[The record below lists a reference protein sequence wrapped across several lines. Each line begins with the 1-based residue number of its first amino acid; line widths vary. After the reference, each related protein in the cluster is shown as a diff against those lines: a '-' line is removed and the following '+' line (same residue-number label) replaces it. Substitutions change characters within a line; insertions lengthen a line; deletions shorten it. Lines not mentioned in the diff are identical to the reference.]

1 MPAASAPPPDPAAPG
16 PGPGALA
23 VSLGVHKARPLLTQL
38 IRDAEQGTITELTRG
53 EGERALL
60 VSAHLAT
67 TAGVPTADAPTF
79 GIAEA
84 RPVLG
89 DLVAHAAAGTP
100 QVLLRHKRPVA
111 VLARAAALFPT
122 TAAVPSAAAV
132 PSTATETPA
141 VPPAAVTA
149 QDPAAEPTPT
159 APVAGPSAA
168 AAVPAAVS
176 STSNETPFASPQAAA
191 AAPRTAA
198 GPSAAAAAPAL
209 EHAAVPAA
217 ATAARPVPR
226 RRLAPLGEALDT
238 LLPATAAA
246 VGDGEQTQPV
256 GLPTGIPTLDQ
267 ALGCLQPGRF
277 YLVAGAPGTGA
288 SLLAISAARATALTQ
303 HRTVLYA
310 ASGLTRADIAA
321 RVIAAHT
328 PVDYRR
334 LRAQTLDDTERQAVA
349 RTAELLAAAPLLIDD
364 GTGLDAEAITTTA
377 ADVPDLAL
385 VVVDRLQTA
394 PDPRLPL
401 SGTPALA
408 DAGQALAHLARTH
421 DLPVLAA
428 LDTDNPDL
436 IHALAADVTLTLT
449 PDRAPTTF
457 GTGGGRVRLVVAER
471 DLGRLAT
478 LTLAADPAHARLTD
492 PTPDHEAAPGASS
505 ATPAAAS
512 GAPAAPSAGP
522 AASSQQAHPDPA
534 APAVPATG
542 PAQAPEAP
550 QTPNTTT
557 EGPPEPATP
566 LPDTTLAAE
575 AAKAAHSPSHA
586 PAVQSP
592 AADVPA
598 TFETGNQP
606 LRPARSGSARAA
618 AARGAGYADRDYSYY
633 LDMISSAVDQAL
645 EEHGGDTEAAIAAL
659 ENKAIPN
666 GMELFDATRV
676 GATYEHTVYPETLDL
691 LRKKSRN
698 GADDIWEGRHKWEN
712 VVLLDDLRKGKLPL
726 ITVDVLDTNAAYC
739 TALKT
744 HLPIGA
750 LQHQPDGGFDPKRS
764 GIYLLPKR
772 PIWQHPHLPDPI
784 GNRRESGPVLLD
796 DATVRLLIR
805 CHKLGLADAPHI
817 TEAWTSGASESLLEK
832 YRRVLTLARENA
844 ITTADTVTE
853 AYVKAIYAKFVSTIG
868 ESTHNRDLRRPDWMH
883 IIRSQAFAN
892 LWYKAHRA
900 HTHGLTIVALRG
912 TDELHTTSDSTDWRT
927 VFTEGRLTTQMK
939 LKDQYTLPR
948 TRKAA

>member
-1 MPAASAPPPDPAAPG
+1 M
-16 PGPGALA
+16 
-23 VSLGVHKARPLLTQL
+23 SLGVHKARPLLPQL

-67 TAGVPTADAPTF
+67 TAGLATAESPAF

-89 DLVAHAAAGTP
+89 DLVAQAAAGTP

-111 VLARAAALFPT
+111 VLACATALFPAA
-122 TAAVPSAAAV
+122 AAVPPAVPAAAPTAPSGTAVHAPAV
-132 PSTATETPA
+132 PSTAA
-141 VPPAAVTA
+141 L
-149 QDPAAEPTPT
+149 
-159 APVAGPSAA
+159 PVL
-168 AAVPAAVS
+168 
-176 STSNETPFASPQAAA
+176 A
-191 AAPRTAA
+191 AAPTADSLDPATGLVPAPGPAVLAPAAGPTAGTDSAPAA
-198 GPSAAAAAPAL
+198 GPSGAAAASATG
-209 EHAAVPAA
+209 VPSS
-217 ATAARPVPR
+217 PR
-226 RRLAPLGEALDT
+226 RRLAPLGQVLDT
-238 LLPATAAA
+238 LLPYTPA
-246 VGDGEQTQPV
+246 GDGEQAPPV

-267 ALGCLQPGRF
+267 ALGGLQPGRF

-334 LRAQTLDDTERQAVA
+334 LRAQALDDTERQAVA
-349 RTAELLAAAPLLIDD
+349 QTAELLAAAPLLIDD

-377 ADVPDLAL
+377 ADIPELAL

-401 SGTPALA
+401 SGAPALA

-421 DLPVLAA
+421 HLPVLAA

-449 PDRAPTTF
+449 PDSAPTTF
-457 GTGGGRVRLVVAER
+457 GTGGSRVRLAVAER
-471 DLGRLAT
+471 DLGHLAT

-522 AASSQQAHPDPA
+522 AAPSQQAHPDPA

-557 EGPPEPATP
+557 EGLPEPATP
-566 LPDTTLAAE
+566 LPGTTLAAE
-575 AAKAAHSPSHA
+575 AAEGAHGPSHA

-618 AARGAGYADRDYSYY
+618 AARGTGYSDRDYSYY

-676 GATYEHTVYPETLDL
+676 GATYEHTVYPETLDF

-772 PIWQHPHLPDPI
+772 PVWQHPHLPDPI

-832 YRRVLTLARENA
+832 FRRVLTIARENA

-883 IIRSQAFAN
+883 TIRSQAFAN

-900 HTHGLTIVALRG
+900 HSHGLTIVALRG

>member
-1 MPAASAPPPDPAAPG
+1 MPAASAPPPDLAAPG
-16 PGPGALA
+16 QGAPA

-67 TAGVPTADAPTF
+67 TAGLPTADSPAF

-111 VLARAAALFPT
+111 VLACATALFP
-122 TAAVPSAAAV
+122 
-132 PSTATETPA
+132 AT
-141 VPPAAVTA
+141 
-149 QDPAAEPTPT
+149 
-159 APVAGPSAA
+159 
-168 AAVPAAVS
+168 
-176 STSNETPFASPQAAA
+176 ASP
-191 AAPRTAA
+191 P
-198 GPSAAAAAPAL
+198 P
-209 EHAAVPAA
+209 AVPAA
-217 ATAARPVPR
+217 ATPAPPSTTTKTPTALANPAAVATQTPAAASHLPTDSVEAPLAPAVGPAALAPTVPTAGPSATATAPAPEPAAAAVPPAPR

-238 LLPATAAA
+238 LLPATGTAAA
-246 VGDGEQTQPV
+246 GDGEPAPPT
-256 GLPTGIPTLDQ
+256 GLPTGITTLDT
-267 ALGCLQPGRF
+267 ALGGLQPGRF

-321 RVIAAHT
+321 RVIASHT
-328 PVDYRR
+328 PTDYRR
-334 LRAQTLDDTERQAVA
+334 LRAGTLDDADRQAVA

-377 ADVPDLAL
+377 ADIPGLAL

-401 SGTPALA
+401 SGASALA

-421 DLPVLAA
+421 HLPVLAA

-436 IHALAADVTLTLT
+436 ISSLAADVTFTLT
-449 PDRAPTTF
+449 PDTT
-457 GTGGGRVRLVVAER
+457 GTGGYIRLAIAER
-471 DLGRLAT
+471 DLGPLTT
-478 LTLAADPAHARLTD
+478 LTLAANPAHARLTD
-492 PTPDHEAAPGASS
+492 PTPDPA
-505 ATPAAAS
+505 ATPAAAPTAPL
-512 GAPAAPSAGP
+512 APAPAPSVGP
-522 AASSQQAHPDPA
+522 ASEPAPTSA

-542 PAQAPEAP
+542 PAQAPKVP
-550 QTPNTTT
+550 QTPDTTT
-557 EGPPEPATP
+557 EGLPEPATP
-566 LPDTTLAAE
+566 LPGTTLAAE
-575 AAKAAHSPSHA
+575 GPHGPSHV

-606 LRPARSGSARAA
+606 LCPARSGSARAA
-618 AARGAGYADRDYSYY
+618 AARGTGYSDRDYSYY

-645 EEHGGDTEAAIAAL
+645 QEHGRDTEAAIAAL

-676 GATYEHTVYPETLDL
+676 GATYEHTVYPETLDF

-712 VVLLDDLRKGKLPL
+712 VVLLDDLRKGRLLPVA
-726 ITVDVLDTNAAYC
+726 VDVLDTNAAYC

-772 PIWQHPHLPDPI
+772 PTWQYPHLPDPI
-784 GNRRESGPVLLD
+784 GNRRETGPVLLD

-805 CHKLGLADAPHI
+805 CHKLGLSEAPHI

-832 YRRVLTLARENA
+832 FRRVLTIARENA

-939 LKDQYTLPR
+939 LKDQYILPR

>member
-16 PGPGALA
+16 PGAPA
-23 VSLGVHKARPLLTQL
+23 VSLGVHKARQLLTQL

-67 TAGVPTADAPTF
+67 TAGLPTADSPAF

-111 VLARAAALFPT
+111 VLACATALFP
-122 TAAVPSAAAV
+122 
-132 PSTATETPA
+132 AT
-141 VPPAAVTA
+141 
-149 QDPAAEPTPT
+149 
-159 APVAGPSAA
+159 
-168 AAVPAAVS
+168 
-176 STSNETPFASPQAAA
+176 ASP
-191 AAPRTAA
+191 P
-198 GPSAAAAAPAL
+198 P
-209 EHAAVPAA
+209 AVPAA
-217 ATAARPVPR
+217 ATPAPPSTTTETPAALANPVAVAAQTPAVASHVPTDSVEDPLAPAVGPAALAPTVPTAGPSATAAAPAPEPAAAAVPPTPR

-238 LLPATAAA
+238 LLPATGTAAA
-246 VGDGEQTQPV
+246 GDEEPAPPT
-256 GLPTGIPTLDQ
+256 GLPTGITTLDT
-267 ALGCLQPGRF
+267 ALGGLQPGRF

-349 RTAELLAAAPLLIDD
+349 QTAELLAAAPLLIDD

-377 ADVPDLAL
+377 ADVPELAL

-401 SGTPALA
+401 SGAPALA

-421 DLPVLAA
+421 HLPVLAA

-449 PDRAPTTF
+449 PDSAPTTF
-457 GTGGGRVRLVVAER
+457 GTGGSRVRLAVAER
-471 DLGRLAT
+471 DLGHLAT
-478 LTLAADPAHARLTD
+478 LTLAADPAYARLTD
-492 PTPDHEAAPGASS
+492 PTPDHEAAPG
-505 ATPAAAS
+505 
-512 GAPAAPSAGP
+512 
-522 AASSQQAHPDPA
+522 ASSQQAHPDPA

-550 QTPNTTT
+550 QTPDTTT
-557 EGPPEPATP
+557 EGLPEPATP
-566 LPDTTLAAE
+566 LPGTTLAAE
-575 AAKAAHSPSHA
+575 AAEGAHGSSHA

-618 AARGAGYADRDYSYY
+618 AARGTGYSDRDYSYY

-676 GATYEHTVYPETLDL
+676 GATYEHTVYPETLDF

-712 VVLLDDLRKGKLPL
+712 VVLLDDLRKGKLPF

-772 PIWQHPHLPDPI
+772 PVWQHPHLPDPI

-832 YRRVLTLARENA
+832 FRRVLTIARENA

-900 HTHGLTIVALRG
+900 QTHGLTIVALRG

-927 VFTEGRLTTQMK
+927 VFTEGRLTTQLK

>member
-1 MPAASAPPPDPAAPG
+1 M
-16 PGPGALA
+16 
-23 VSLGVHKARPLLTQL
+23 SLGVHKARSLLPQL

-67 TAGVPTADAPTF
+67 TAGLATADSPAF

-89 DLVAHAAAGTP
+89 DLVAQAAAGTP

-111 VLARAAALFPT
+111 VLACATALFPAT
-122 TAAVPSAAAV
+122 ATPPPSSASAVPPTAAVIAPALPITAPAASPEAVAVQTPAAGSRPASAPLATATGPAAA
-132 PSTATETPA
+132 SL
-141 VPPAAVTA
+141 
-149 QDPAAEPTPT
+149 
-159 APVAGPSAA
+159 APVAGPAA
-168 AAVPAAVS
+168 ATEPAS
-176 STSNETPFASPQAAA
+176 SD
-191 AAPRTAA
+191 
-198 GPSAAAAAPAL
+198 GPSAASAPASAP
-209 EHAAVPAA
+209 AAVVPSA
-217 ATAARPVPR
+217 PR
-226 RRLAPLGEALDT
+226 RRLAPLGQVLDT
-238 LLPATAAA
+238 LLPATPA
-246 VGDGEQTQPV
+246 GDGDREQTPPA
-256 GLPTGIPTLDQ
+256 GLPTGIPTLDT
-267 ALGCLQPGRF
+267 ALGGLQPGRF

-288 SLLAISAARATALTQ
+288 SLLTISAARATALTQ
-303 HRTVLYA
+303 QRTVLYA

-334 LRAQTLDDTERQAVA
+334 LRAHMLDDTEREAVA
-349 RTAELLAAAPLLIDD
+349 RTADLVAAAPLLIDD

-377 ADVPDLAL
+377 VDVPDLAL

-401 SGTPALA
+401 SGPSALA
-408 DAGQALAHLARTH
+408 DTGQALAHLARTH
-421 DLPVLAA
+421 HLPVLAA

-436 IHALAADVTLTLT
+436 IAALAADVTLTLT
-449 PDRAPTTF
+449 PGNAP
-457 GTGGGRVRLVVAER
+457 GTGGGRVRLAIAER
-471 DLGRLAT
+471 DLGHLTT
-478 LTLAADPAHARLTD
+478 LTLTADLAHARLTD
-492 PTPDHEAAPGASS
+492 PIPDDTTASPTTARTAPPAN
-505 ATPAAAS
+505 PAAV
-512 GAPAAPSAGP
+512 PAAPSTSP
-522 AASSQQAHPDPA
+522 TTSSQTHPNPA
-534 APAVPATG
+534 APTALASGPTQAPKVPQEPNTAAEGLQEPAAYHTGTTTAAPAT
-542 PAQAPEAP
+542 E
-550 QTPNTTT
+550 
-557 EGPPEPATP
+557 
-566 LPDTTLAAE
+566 D
-575 AAKAAHSPSHA
+575 AHSPTHTASTPA
-586 PAVQSP
+586 PG
-592 AADVPA
+592 VPA
-598 TFETGNQP
+598 TFETGNHP

-618 AARGAGYADRDYSYY
+618 AARGTGYADRDYSYY
-633 LDMISSAVDQAL
+633 LDMITSAVDQTL

-659 ENKAIPN
+659 EKKAIPN

-676 GATYEHTVYPETLDL
+676 GATYEHTVYPQTLDF

-712 VVLLDDLRKGKLPL
+712 TPLIEALRKGQTPPV
-726 ITVDVLDTNAAYC
+726 TVDVLDTNAAYC

-750 LQHQPDGGFDPKRS
+750 LTHQPDGGFDPKRS
-764 GIYLLPKR
+764 GIYLLAKR
-772 PIWQHPHLPDPI
+772 PTWNHPHLPDPI
-784 GNRRESGPVLLD
+784 GNRRETGPVLLD
-796 DATVRLLIR
+796 DATIRLLIR
-805 CHKLGLADAPHI
+805 CHKLNLCDAPHI
-817 TEAWTSGASESLLEK
+817 TEAWTSGASEGLLEK
-832 YRRVLTLARENA
+832 FRRVLTLARENA
-844 ITTADTVTE
+844 ITTDDTVTE
-853 AYVKAIYAKFVSTIG
+853 TYVKAIYAKFVSTIG

-912 TDELHTTSDSTDWRT
+912 TDELHTTSDTTDWRT

>member
-1 MPAASAPPPDPAAPG
+1 M
-16 PGPGALA
+16 
-23 VSLGVHKARPLLTQL
+23 SLGVHKARPLLPQL

-67 TAGVPTADAPTF
+67 TAGLATADSPAF

-89 DLVAHAAAGTP
+89 DLVAQAAAGTP

-111 VLARAAALFPT
+111 VLACATALFPAT
-122 TAAVPSAAAV
+122 TTPPPPSASAVPPTAVVIAPAPPITAPAASPEAVAAQTPAAGSRPASAPLATATGSAAAS
-132 PSTATETPA
+132 P
-141 VPPAAVTA
+141 
-149 QDPAAEPTPT
+149 
-159 APVAGPSAA
+159 APVAGSAA
-168 AAVPAAVS
+168 ATEPAS
-176 STSNETPFASPQAAA
+176 SD
-191 AAPRTAA
+191 
-198 GPSAAAAAPAL
+198 GPSAAAAAPASAP
-209 EHAAVPAA
+209 AAVVPSA
-217 ATAARPVPR
+217 PR
-226 RRLAPLGEALDT
+226 RRLAPLGAALDT
-238 LLPATAAA
+238 LLPATATAS
-246 VGDGEQTQPV
+246 DGEQTRSA
-256 GLPTGIPTLDQ
+256 GLPTGITTLDQ
-267 ALGCLQPGRF
+267 ALGGLQPGRF

-288 SLLAISAARATALTQ
+288 SLLTISAARATALDQ

-328 PVDYRR
+328 PADYRR
-334 LRAQTLDDTERQAVA
+334 LRAQSLDDTERQAVA
-349 RTAELLAAAPLLIDD
+349 QTAELLAAAPLLIDD
-364 GTGLDAEAITTTA
+364 GSGLDAEAITTTA

-385 VVVDRLQTA
+385 VVVDRLQTT

-421 DLPVLAA
+421 HLPVLAA

-449 PDRAPTTF
+449 PDTTPTTF
-457 GTGGGRVRLVVAER
+457 GTGGGRVRLAVAER
-471 DLGRLAT
+471 DLGHLAT
-478 LTLAADPAHARLTD
+478 LTLAADPAHARFTD
-492 PTPDHEAAPGASS
+492 PTPDHEAAPGA
-505 ATPAAAS
+505 
-512 GAPAAPSAGP
+512 PSA
-522 AASSQQAHPDPA
+522 
-534 APAVPATG
+534 G
-542 PAQAPEAP
+542 PAQAPEVP
-550 QTPNTTT
+550 QTPDTTT
-557 EGPPEPATP
+557 EGLPEPAMP
-566 LPDTTLAAE
+566 LPGTTLATE
-575 AAKAAHSPSHA
+575 AAEGAHGPSHA

-606 LRPARSGSARAA
+606 LRPARSGGARAA

-633 LDMISSAVDQAL
+633 LDMISLAVDQAL

-676 GATYEHTVYPETLDL
+676 GATYEHTVYPETLDF

-712 VVLLDDLRKGKLPL
+712 VALLDDLRKGRLLPVA
-726 ITVDVLDTNAAYC
+726 VDVLDTNAAYC

-772 PIWQHPHLPDPI
+772 PVWQHPHLPDPI

-817 TEAWTSGASESLLEK
+817 SEAWTSGASESLLEK

>member
-1 MPAASAPPPDPAAPG
+1 MSAVSAPPPDPAHQ
-16 PGPGALA
+16 GAHV
-23 VSLGVHKARPLLTQL
+23 VSLGVHKARPLLPQL

-67 TAGVPTADAPTF
+67 TAGLATADSPAF

-89 DLVAHAAAGTP
+89 DLVTHAAAGTP

-111 VLARAAALFPT
+111 VLACATALFPAAAT
-122 TAAVPSAAAV
+122 PPAVSTAATPAPPSTITEPPAALANPAAV
-132 PSTATETPA
+132 AAQTPA
-141 VPPAAVTA
+141 VASHLPTDPVEAPRAPAA
-149 QDPAAEPTPT
+149 
-159 APVAGPSAA
+159 GP
-168 AAVPAAVS
+168 
-176 STSNETPFASPQAAA
+176 AA
-191 AAPRTAA
+191 AAPAS
-198 GPSAAAAAPAL
+198 GPSATAAAPAL

-217 ATAARPVPR
+217 ATAAPPVPR

-246 VGDGEQTQPV
+246 VGDGEQTQPA

-267 ALGCLQPGRF
+267 ALGGLQPGRF
-277 YLVAGAPGTGA
+277 YLAAGAPGTGA
-288 SLLAISAARATALTQ
+288 SLLAISAARATALDQ

-321 RVIAAHT
+321 RVIASHT
-328 PVDYRR
+328 PTDYRR
-334 LRAQTLDDTERQAVA
+334 LRAGTLDDADRQAVA

-377 ADVPDLAL
+377 ADIPGLAL

-401 SGTPALA
+401 SGASALA

-421 DLPVLAA
+421 HLPVLAA

-436 IHALAADVTLTLT
+436 ISSLAADVTFTLT
-449 PDRAPTTF
+449 PDTTPTT
-457 GTGGGRVRLVVAER
+457 GTGGYIRLAIAER
-471 DLGRLAT
+471 DLGPLTT

-492 PTPDHEAAPGASS
+492 PTPDPA
-505 ATPAAAS
+505 ATPAAAPTTPL
-512 GAPAAPSAGP
+512 APAPAPSVGP
-522 AASSQQAHPDPA
+522 ASEPAPTSA

-542 PAQAPEAP
+542 PAQAPKVP
-550 QTPNTTT
+550 QTLDTTT
-557 EGPPEPATP
+557 EGLPEPATP
-566 LPDTTLAAE
+566 LPGTTLAPE
-575 AAKAAHSPSHA
+575 AAEGAHGSSHV

-618 AARGAGYADRDYSYY
+618 AARGTGYSDRDYSYY

-645 EEHGGDTEAAIAAL
+645 QEHGRDTEAATAAL

-676 GATYEHTVYPETLDL
+676 GATYEHTVYPETLDF

-712 VVLLDDLRKGKLPL
+712 VALLDDLRKGRLLPVA
-726 ITVDVLDTNAAYC
+726 VDVLDTNAAYC

-772 PIWQHPHLPDPI
+772 PTWQHPHLPDPI
-784 GNRRESGPVLLD
+784 GNRRETGPVLLD

-832 YRRVLTLARENA
+832 YRRVLTIARENA

-927 VFTEGRLTTQMK
+927 VFTEGRLTTQLK

>member
-1 MPAASAPPPDPAAPG
+1 M
-16 PGPGALA
+16 
-23 VSLGVHKARPLLTQL
+23 SLGVHKARPLLPQL

-53 EGERALL
+53 EEERALL

-67 TAGVPTADAPTF
+67 TAGLDTAGAPAC

-89 DLVAHAAAGTP
+89 DLVAQAAAGTP

-111 VLARAAALFPT
+111 VLACATALFPA
-122 TAAVPSAAAV
+122 TATPPPALPAAA
-132 PSTATETPA
+132 PDTPAAAPQAAAAAPDADPLDLATDPIAPAAGPAPATEPA
-141 VPPAAVTA
+141 PV
-149 QDPAAEPTPT
+149 

-168 AAVPAAVS
+168 GAASAVAPAAAVS
-176 STSNETPFASPQAAA
+176 SA
-191 AAPRTAA
+191 
-198 GPSAAAAAPAL
+198 
-209 EHAAVPAA
+209 
-217 ATAARPVPR
+217 PR
-226 RRLAPLGEALDT
+226 RRLAPLGQVLDT
-238 LLPATAAA
+238 LLPTTPAGD
-246 VGDGEQTQPV
+246 GDGEQTPQV
-256 GLPTGIPTLDQ
+256 GLPTGIPTLDA
-267 ALGCLQPGRF
+267 ALGGLQPGRF

-288 SLLAISAARATALTQ
+288 SLLTISAARATALNQ
-303 HRTVLYA
+303 RRTVLYA

-334 LRAQTLDDTERQAVA
+334 LRAQTLNDTEREAVA
-349 RTAELLAAAPLLIDD
+349 RTADLLAAAPLLIDD

-401 SGTPALA
+401 SGLPALA

-421 DLPVLAA
+421 YLPVLAA

-436 IHALAADVTLTLT
+436 IRALAADVTLTLT
-449 PDRAPTTF
+449 PDTTP
-457 GTGGGRVRLVVAER
+457 GTGSGRVRLAIAER
-471 DLGRLAT
+471 DLGPLTT
-478 LTLAADPAHARLTD
+478 LTLASDPAHARLTD
-492 PTPDHEAAPGASS
+492 PTPDDTAAV
-505 ATPAAAS
+505 
-512 GAPAAPSAGP
+512 APAAPTTTRSAP
-522 AASSQQAHPDPA
+522 APEVPREAPTDPGVSAQAQPAPA
-534 APAVPATG
+534 APASG
-542 PAQAPEAP
+542 PAAQTLQEAP
-550 QTPNTTT
+550 AVAA
-557 EGPPEPATP
+557 EGPREPATL
-566 LPDTTLAAE
+566 LPGTTTAGGADDAQGPFLT
-575 AAKAAHSPSHA
+575 PA
-586 PAVQSP
+586 PAAQTP
-592 AADVPA
+592 ALDVPA
-598 TFETGNQP
+598 AFKTGNSRP
-606 LRPARSGSARAA
+606 LRPTRTPAERTPSARAA
-618 AARGAGYADRDYSYY
+618 AALGDSYSDRDYSYY
-633 LDMISSAVDQAL
+633 LDMIASAVHQAL
-645 EEHGGDTEAAIAAL
+645 EEHGGETEAAIAAL
-659 ENKAIPN
+659 EKKAIPN
-666 GMELFDATRV
+666 GMQLFDATRV
-676 GATYEHTVYPETLDL
+676 GATYEHTVYPETLDF

-712 VVLLDDLRKGKLPL
+712 APLLDDLRKGRLLPVA
-726 ITVDVLDTNAAYC
+726 VDVLDTNAAYC

-772 PIWQHPHLPDPI
+772 PTWNHPHLPDPI
-784 GNRRESGPVLLD
+784 GGRRETGPVLLD
-796 DATVRLLIR
+796 DATIRLLIR
-805 CHKLGLADAPHI
+805 CHKLGLSEAPHI

-832 YRRVLTLARENA
+832 FRRVLTIARENA

-900 HTHGLTIVALRG
+900 HTHGLIIVALRG
-912 TDELHTTSDSTDWRT
+912 TDELHTTSDSADWRT